1 MINKDIYIQE
11 RLDKQI
17 EWYNKKSGTSK
28 IMYIV
33 LSISILILTSSI
45 PVLTSINNINEY
57 VVKIIIGSFGAISAI
72 LTGIINIMKYKE
84 NWIRYRQLT
93 QSLEHEK
100 MLYCTKSSGYGE
112 SNALDKL
119 IEKCEKLISMENDM
133 WVSSSKK

>member
-1 MINKDIYIQE
+1 MINKDTYVQE

-28 IMYIV
+28 IMYIA

-57 VVKIIIGSFGAISAI
+57 VVKVIVGSFGAISAI

-93 QSLEHEK
+93 QSLEQEK
-100 MLYCTKSSGYGE
+100 MLYCTKSNGYGE
-112 SNALDKL
+112 SNDLDKL
-119 IEKCEKLISMENDM
+119 IEKCEELIRMENDM
-133 WVSSSKK
+133 WVNSIKK